1 MEGTP
6 SPGPLF
12 EVRRTWEV
20 RRTLSHLTIQEE
32 HRQPSLDESFD
43 CYYNTDTIKQQA
55 KGKRRGWIR
64 LQWLH
69 AHPPLSH

>member
-43 CYYNTDTIKQQA
+43 CYYNTDTIKQE
-55 KGKRRGWIR
+55 
-64 LQWLH
+64 
-69 AHPPLSH
+69 